1 MLAGVRLG
9 LAIVVALFTSA
20 CLVNVE
26 QVSDPSAAFARAR
39 AEAGKV
45 QGRRG
50 PAHQLNVLAWDP
62 QDQELV
68 RVSIPMWLAREAAGD
83 GELDLD
89 LDDDQAKLERR
100 LKKRVTLEQLEQASL
115 GTLLEVE
122 EHDGERVMVWL
133 R

>member
-39 AEAGKV
+39 AEARKV

-62 QDQELV
+62 RDQELV